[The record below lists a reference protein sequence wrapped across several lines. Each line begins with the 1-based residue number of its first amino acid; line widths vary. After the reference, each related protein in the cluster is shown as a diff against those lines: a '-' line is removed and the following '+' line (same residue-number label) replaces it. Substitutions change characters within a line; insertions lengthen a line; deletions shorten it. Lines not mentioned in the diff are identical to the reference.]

1 MAKLLGSRL
10 PAAVLSVLAA
20 EARRQ
25 PQGQC
30 IILVTVD
37 PDGNAC
43 PCVLSVGEMLA
54 VDDRTLRVVLWP
66 GSTTTGNLDR
76 GHPVLFVFAAPPDVF
91 YVRAAPTRLPD
102 APNSSLAR
110 FEFAVSSVEVDGHD
124 GMPVTHPMWF
134 AAREDLR
141 DEVLAMWANQVDAL
155 QYEG

>member
-1 MAKLLGSRL
+1 MSTLLGNRL
-10 PAAVLSVLAA
+10 PAAVLSILAT

-37 PDGNAC
+37 SDGNAR
-43 PCVLSVGEMLA
+43 PCLLSVGEMLA
-54 VDDRTLRVVLWP
+54 VDDRTLRAVVWP
-66 GSTTTGNLDR
+66 GSMTTSNLDR
-76 GHPVLFVFAAPPDVF
+76 GHPVLFVLAAPPDVF
-91 YVRAAPTRLPD
+91 HVRATPTRLPD

-110 FEFAVSSVEVDGHD
+110 FEFAVSSVDVDGHD

-141 DEVLAMWANQVDAL
+141 DKVLAMWADQVDAL
-155 QYEG
+155 QHDG